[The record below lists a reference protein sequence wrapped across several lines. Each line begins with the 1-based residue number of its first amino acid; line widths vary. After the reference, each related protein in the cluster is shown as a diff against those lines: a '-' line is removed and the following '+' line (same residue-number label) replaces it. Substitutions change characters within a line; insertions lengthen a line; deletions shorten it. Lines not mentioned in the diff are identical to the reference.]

1 MTTSGRPPG
10 KDLSVEVAIVTSW
23 DEQEI
28 RSLYRAGGWWK
39 EEWQV
44 SRLNE
49 LIRATYAFA
58 VAYHRGTW
66 KTIGM
71 VRAISDGIADAYVQ
85 DLVVLPEFRGYGVGR
100 RLVKVLIAH
109 CLANGI
115 QWIALV
121 AEPGTEGFY
130 APLGFTPMK
139 NFIPMRYSG
148 VEKNDQHK

>member
-1 MTTSGRPPG
+1 MTASGRPTGEDP
-10 KDLSVEVAIVTSW
+10 SVEVKIVTSW
-23 DEQEI
+23 DVQEI
-28 RSLYRAGGWWK
+28 HHLYVAGGWWK

-58 VAYHRGTW
+58 VAYHRGTR

-85 DLVVLPEFRGYGVGR
+85 DLVVLPEFRGHGVGG
-100 RLVKVLIAH
+100 RLVKVLVAH

-139 NFIPMRYSG
+139 NCIPMRYDG
-148 VEKNDQHK
+148 VEKR